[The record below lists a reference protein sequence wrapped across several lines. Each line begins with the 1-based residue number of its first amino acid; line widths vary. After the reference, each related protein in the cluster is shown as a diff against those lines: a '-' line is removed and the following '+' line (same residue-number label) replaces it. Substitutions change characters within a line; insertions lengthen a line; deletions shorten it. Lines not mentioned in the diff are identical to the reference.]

1 MSKLKE
7 LEKRLRDEPDNLGL
21 RVTLAGALREA
32 GRLGDAVEL
41 YRSVAIA
48 YREQGRL
55 QQAITVCR
63 SVLEIAPDDG
73 SCTALLATML
83 APRPAAREAP
93 PSEPIPAPPSR
104 PTPPR
109 LPPPPSTPP
118 PSTPPGGGDRAAP
131 ARSSSGDLTPLP
143 LALPYHVADPTITSV
158 QRLSRSQLPPSLVA
172 ELDSYPDLSGIANAA
187 RQISESLI
195 AASRRRDAA
204 PREHDDDDVIIDVI
218 GDGLGDGLG
227 DDVDD
232 DDPTLLPASRAPHAG
247 PGDDDVTLPVEAR
260 AIPRARMRMI
270 DDDKTLPRELPGRV
284 QRSPAAPPGP
294 AAAAPASAF
303 LAPVPSDSRAA
314 VQQRLRRASAPA
326 GAKLIRRGEIGHGL
340 VIVMHGRLEVHAPRA
355 DGVVVSLESIMPGEY
370 AGEISLLAR
379 APAAADLVAA
389 VTSEIWLLEAVD
401 FYEIAGAFPAL
412 WAELKTVAERRTRAY
427 DQIRAG

>member
-83 APRPAAREAP
+83 APRPATREAP
-93 PSEPIPAPPSR
+93 PAEPIPAPPSR

-109 LPPPPSTPP
+109 LPPPPT
-118 PSTPPGGGDRAAP
+118 TPPGGGDRAAP
-131 ARSSSGDLTPLP
+131 ARPSSGDLTPLP

-195 AASRRRDAA
+195 AAGRQRDAA

-218 GDGLGDGLG
+218 GDGLGD

-260 AIPRARMRMI
+260 AFPRARMRMI
-270 DDDKTLPRELPGRV
+270 DDDKTLPRELPGRI
-284 QRSPAAPPGP
+284 QRSPAAPHGP
-294 AAAAPASAF
+294 ASAAPASAF
-303 LAPVPSDSRAA
+303 LAPVPPDSRAA

-326 GAKLIRRGEIGHGL
+326 GATLIRRGETGHGL
-340 VIVMHGRLEVHAPRA
+340 VIVMHGRLEVHARRA
-355 DGVVVSLESIMPGEY
+355 DGVVVSLGPIMPGEY

-427 DQIRAG
+427 DQILAG